1 MQGEDSWPR
10 SLRSRSS
17 LGVTGTSRNDALP
30 GEGEGVGKKRPSGQ
44 VAGTDQP
51 GDNEWLKEAVS
62 VRVGEGEEVV
72 RKEEATERNGE
83 RCGIAREAQGVA
95 AAQTA
100 PAVVEGAPVGGGG
113 AAPQA
118 DPGRDREMKAIDGWA
133 SGGGRGR
140 SSTPW
145 GCCSCHGDGG

>member
-1 MQGEDSWPR
+1 MRKQQSE
-10 SLRSRSS
+10 
-17 LGVTGTSRNDALP
+17 TG
-30 GEGEGVGKKRPSGQ
+30 SG
-44 VAGTDQP
+44 
-51 GDNEWLKEAVS
+51 
-62 VRVGEGEEVV
+62 
-72 RKEEATERNGE
+72 

-113 AAPQA
+113 AAPRA

-145 GCCSCHGDGG
+145 RCSCHGDGG

>member
-51 GDNEWLKEAVS
+51 GDNDWLKEAVS

-72 RKEEATERNGE
+72 RNEEATERE
-83 RCGIAREAQGVA
+83 RERALRYRER
-95 AAQTA
+95 
-100 PAVVEGAPVGGGG
+100 GAGGCCSPDC
-113 AAPQA
+113 ACC
-118 DPGRDREMKAIDGWA
+118 
-133 SGGGRGR
+133 GGRGSCGRRR
-140 SSTPW
+140 SGTSGRPW
-145 GCCSCHGDGG
+145 P